1 MNPVMVGMALAG
13 AADHHNHNGLACE
26 KDRRERRNGKRSTSP
41 SDRAVPHGITPTNR
55 QSGPILSQKLGRVD
69 DHPFWHV
76 LQTSTLF
83 SCQFTGQTI
92 PEVYRCIHLLRS

>member
-1 MNPVMVGMALAG
+1 
-13 AADHHNHNGLACE
+13 
-26 KDRRERRNGKRSTSP
+26 
-41 SDRAVPHGITPTNR
+41 
-55 QSGPILSQKLGRVD
+55 VD